1 MEVLC
6 FNAQHLTLKIPL
18 PLDREEGEG
27 ERRKR
32 KKEKKEKEET
42 LLPSQCLPCP
52 FSTQLDSTALPFLV
66 LCWNVK

>member
-6 FNAQHLTLKIPL
+6 FNTQHLTLKIPR

-32 KKEKKEKEET
+32 KKEKEKGGNQFEPA
-42 LLPSQCLPCP
+42 LPPCR
-52 FSTQLDSTALPFLV
+52 FSTQLDSTALPFVV